1 MREEINSDTELYLA
15 CKKHKKNMI
24 RKNIN
29 KRAIITKRLKRIK
42 KKKKISKLE
51 FFKDYNRIKNFIT
64 NNENIVL
71 KNISLNNESI
81 ILRSMDHEYEIKSR
95 SDNIS
100 IKLNKSILNNEIS
113 NCIETESLNS
123 KGKNQKSIVSIINHF
138 GKMEF

>member
-1 MREEINSDTELYLA
+1 
-15 CKKHKKNMI
+15 
-24 RKNIN
+24 
-29 KRAIITKRLKRIK
+29 
-42 KKKKISKLE
+42 
-51 FFKDYNRIKNFIT
+51 
-64 NNENIVL
+64 
-71 KNISLNNESI
+71 
-81 ILRSMDHEYEIKSR
+81 MDHEYEIKSR